1 MIAGTKPGPT
11 RAAVLIPFV
20 SVTLIWGSTWLVI
33 RDQLGH
39 VPPSWSICYRFAI
52 AGLVLIA
59 VACIRR
65 ESLKL
70 DRRGLAFAAALGLA
84 QFVINFNFVY
94 RAELHITSGL
104 VALVFALLIVPN
116 ALFSRLF
123 LGKRVSGRFL
133 AASGVAIVGVA
144 LLFIHEAR
152 VDRSSEGGTL
162 LGIGFTLMGVLAAST
177 ANVMQAS
184 RRATLYPMATMLGW
198 AMLIGAACDAL
209 FAWSTSGPP
218 VIEWRA
224 GYIAGLLYLGVIA
237 SSLAF
242 TLYFGLIRLIGPAMA
257 AYTSVIIPVI
267 AMFLSTLFEGY
278 RWSPL
283 AITGCALALIGLVFA
298 LRAPSPAR

>member
-1 MIAGTKPGPT
+1 VTAAAGPIP
-11 RAAVLIPFV
+11 RAAVMVPFV
-20 SVTLIWGSTWLVI
+20 TVTLIWGSTWLVI

-39 VPPSWSICYRFAI
+39 VPPTWSVCYRFLI

-59 VACIRR
+59 VAALRR

-70 DRRGLAFAAALGLA
+70 DRQGLIFAGTLGLA

-116 ALFSRLF
+116 ALFSRIF
-123 LGKRVSGRFL
+123 LGRRTSAQFL
-133 AASGVAIVGVA
+133 LASGVAIVGIG
-144 LLFIHEAR
+144 LLFVHEAR
-152 VDRSSEGGTL
+152 VDRSSDGGTL
-162 LGIGFTLMGVLAAST
+162 LGIGFTLLGVVFAST

-184 RRATLYPMATMLGW
+184 HRATLYPMATMLGW
-198 AMLIGAACDAL
+198 AMLIGAMCNAV
-209 FAWSTSGPP
+209 FAWSTAGPP
-218 VIEWRA
+218 VMEWRM
-224 GYIAGLLYLGVIA
+224 GYIAGLLYLGVVA

-242 TLYFGLIRLIGPAMA
+242 SLYFGLIRAIGPARA
-257 AYTSVIIPVI
+257 AYTSVVIPVI
-267 AMFLSTLFEGY
+267 AMFLSTVFEGY

-283 AITGCALALIGLVFA
+283 AIAGCALAMVGLVFA

>member
-1 MIAGTKPGPT
+1 VTAAAGPIP
-11 RAAVLIPFV
+11 RAAVMVPFV
-20 SVTLIWGSTWLVI
+20 TVTLIWGSTWLVI

-39 VPPSWSICYRFAI
+39 VPPTWSVCYRFLI

-59 VACIRR
+59 VAALRR

-70 DRRGLAFAAALGLA
+70 DRQGLIFAGTLGLA

-116 ALFSRLF
+116 ALFSRIF
-123 LGKRVSGRFL
+123 LGRRTSAQFL
-133 AASGVAIVGVA
+133 LASGVAIVGIG
-144 LLFIHEAR
+144 LLFVHEAR
-152 VDRSSEGGTL
+152 VDRSSDGGTL
-162 LGIGFTLMGVLAAST
+162 LGIGFTLLGVIFAST

-184 RRATLYPMATMLGW
+184 HRATLYPMATMLGW
-198 AMLIGAACDAL
+198 AMLIGAMCNAV
-209 FAWSTSGPP
+209 FAWSTAGPP
-218 VIEWRA
+218 VMEWRM

-242 TLYFGLIRLIGPAMA
+242 SLYFGLIRAIGPARA
-257 AYTSVIIPVI
+257 AYTSVVIPVI
-267 AMFLSTLFEGY
+267 AMFLSTVFEGY

-283 AITGCALALIGLVFA
+283 AIAGCALAMVGLVFA

>member
-1 MIAGTKPGPT
+1 MSAGAKPVPS
-11 RAAVLIPFV
+11 RAAIAFPFV
-20 SVTLIWGSTWLVI
+20 AVTLIWGSTWLVI

-39 VPPSWSICYRFAI
+39 VPPSWSICYRFLI
-52 AGLVLIA
+52 AGLVLIG
-59 VACIRR
+59 VACLRR

-70 DRRGLAFAAALGLA
+70 DRQGVVFAGALGLA

-104 VALVFALLIVPN
+104 VALVFALLILPN
-116 ALFSRLF
+116 ALFSRIF

-133 AASGVAIVGVA
+133 AASAVAIVGVG
-144 LLFIHEAR
+144 LLFVHEAR
-152 VDRSSEGGTL
+152 ADRSSAGGTL
-162 LGIGFTLMGVLAAST
+162 LGIGFTMMGVLAAST

-184 RRATLYPMATMLGW
+184 RRAALYPMASMLGW
-198 AMLIGAACDAL
+198 SMLIGAAGDGL
-209 FAWSTSGPP
+209 FAWITTGPP

-242 TLYFGLIRLIGPAMA
+242 TLYFGLIRMIGPAMA

-283 AITGCALALIGLVFA
+283 AIAGCALALIGLLLA

>member
-1 MIAGTKPGPT
+1 M
-11 RAAVLIPFV
+11 VPFV
-20 SVTLIWGSTWLVI
+20 VVTLIWGSTWLVI

-39 VPPSWSICYRFAI
+39 VPPSWSVCYRFLI
-52 AGLVLIA
+52 AGLVLVA
-59 VACIRR
+59 VARIRR
-65 ESLKL
+65 ESLIL
-70 DRRGLAFAAALGLA
+70 DRQGLIFAGALGLA

-116 ALFSRLF
+116 ALFSRIF
-123 LGKRVSGRFL
+123 LGKRTSVQFL
-133 AASGVAIVGVA
+133 AASGVAIVGIA
-144 LLFIHEAR
+144 LLFVHEAR
-152 VDRSSEGGTL
+152 VDTSSDGGTL
-162 LGIGFTLMGVLAAST
+162 LGIGFTLMGVMAAST

-184 RRATLYPMATMLGW
+184 HRATLYPMSTMLGW
-198 AMLIGAACDAL
+198 AMLIGAALDAI
-209 FAWSTSGPP
+209 FAWSTVGPP
-218 VIEWRA
+218 VMEWRA

-242 TLYFGLIRLIGPAMA
+242 TLYFGLIRMIGPAMA

-267 AMFLSTLFEGY
+267 AMFLSTVFEGY

-283 AITGCALALIGLVFA
+283 AIAGCALALVGLIFA